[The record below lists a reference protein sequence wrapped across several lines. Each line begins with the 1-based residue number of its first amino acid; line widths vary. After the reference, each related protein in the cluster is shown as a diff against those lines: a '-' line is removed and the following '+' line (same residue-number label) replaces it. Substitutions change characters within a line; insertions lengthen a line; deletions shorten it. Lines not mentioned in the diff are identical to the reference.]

1 MEEEIEKEETKD
13 EEIKKKEAEKNLKKE
28 SPRSEADQEEKP
40 LVKMTVIELRAIARE
55 IPGVTGATAMK
66 KDELLA
72 IIKKHRGI
80 EEEEVKKKKKKVAS
94 KAGVS
99 VKDLKNKIITLRAYK
114 EAAYNDKDRKKVY
127 ILRRRINRLKKR
139 TRKIV

>member
-1 MEEEIEKEETKD
+1 MDEEIKKEETKD
-13 EEIKKKEAEKNLKKE
+13 EEIKKEAKKKAKKE
-28 SPRSEADQEEKP
+28 SPEPEADQEEKP
-40 LVKMTVIELRAIARE
+40 LEKMTVKELKSIARE

-80 EEEEVKKKKKKVAS
+80 EEEEVKKKVAS

-99 VKDLKNKIITLRAYK
+99 IKDLKNKIITLRSYK
-114 EAAYNDKDRKKVY
+114 EAARNEKDRKKVD

>member
-1 MEEEIEKEETKD
+1 MKEEINKEETKD
-13 EEIKKKEAEKNLKKE
+13 DEIKEEAQKKVNKE
-28 SPRSEADQEEKP
+28 SPQSETDQEEKP
-40 LVKMTVIELRAIARE
+40 LEKMTAKELRSIARE

-80 EEEEVKKKKKKVAS
+80 EEEEVKKKKKVTS

-99 VKDLKNKIITLRAYK
+99 VKDLKNKIIMLRAYK
-114 EAAYNDKDRKKVY
+114 EAAYNEKDRKKVD